1 MKYFSWNNKKNR
13 LLKSERNISFEEI
26 AFYIEKKQVLDII
39 EERLSEIEHI
49 SWVVKGNAFQFL
61 QAATVVFDTGVT
73 LNTPKDFIE
82 QLPKMSMSSIYY
94 HFVEARRR
102 TNGMGDDFTVWL
114 SEFGDEVSPLL
125 DTLKAI
131 DFYFLSLK
139 ELKNTLVAICSEYT
153 NKFNHEENTSKL

>member
-1 MKYFSWNNKKNR
+1 
-13 LLKSERNISFEEI
+13 
-26 AFYIEKKQVLDII
+26 
-39 EERLSEIEHI
+39 
-49 SWVVKGNAFQFL
+49 
-61 QAATVVFDTGVT
+61 
-73 LNTPKDFIE
+73 
-82 QLPKMSMSSIYY
+82 MSRGSIYY